1 MEKITFS
8 APELAAILGISR
20 SKAYDLMHRADFPT
34 LRIGRRLLVVRASF
48 EVWLASQ
55 SSVVS

>member
-48 EVWLASQ
+48 EAWLNEQ
-55 SSVVS
+55 SSAVS

>member
-8 APELAAILGISR
+8 APELALILGISR

-48 EVWLASQ
+48 EVWLANQ
-55 SSVVS
+55 SSVAS